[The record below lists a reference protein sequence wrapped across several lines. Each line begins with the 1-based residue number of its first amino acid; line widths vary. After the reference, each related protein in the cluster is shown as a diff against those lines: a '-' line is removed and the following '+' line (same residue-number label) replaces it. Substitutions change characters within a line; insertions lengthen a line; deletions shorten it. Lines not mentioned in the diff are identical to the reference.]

1 MRDFSLLYGPART
14 WAAVLGTAIVAV
26 AIGFFVQGSANAQ
39 QSDQEIQAEAAAN
52 RSSSPSPA
60 DADAAASTDG
70 DETDQTSSADR
81 WSAAPQSAED
91 IPFVS
96 LQPSP
101 EPITEAG
108 QDLVSANATTTVPS
122 PVNPNES
129 ESPASSPE
137 SGDDDDGG
145 DDAPAGTQDQGDQP
159 DDDGQPGDEVVN
171 TSTTPLDDDA
181 EPVLCQGRGDSKAD
195 AIDDFRSN
203 CEGKRKDC
211 DPVAD
216 GSWVCAN
223 QVLVDTVV
231 NG

>member
-14 WAAVLGTAIVAV
+14 WAAILGTAIVAV

-39 QSDQEIQAEAAAN
+39 QGDQEIQAEAAAN
-52 RSSSPSPA
+52 RSSSPDPA
-60 DADAAASTDG
+60 DTDSAATPDG
-70 DETDQTSSADR
+70 GDTDQDSSADR
-81 WSAAPQSAED
+81 WSTAPQSAED

-108 QDLVSANATTTVPS
+108 KDLVSANATTTVPP
-122 PVNPNES
+122 PVTQNES
-129 ESPASSPE
+129 GLPGPSPS
-137 SGDDDDGG
+137 DDDSDV
-145 DDAPAGTQDQGDQP
+145 DAPSGTPDQDDQP
-159 DDDGQPGDEVVN
+159 DDDGQPGDDVVN
-171 TSTTPLDDDA
+171 TSTAPPDA
-181 EPVLCQGRGDSKAD
+181 DPEAARCEGRGNSKDA

-211 DPVAD
+211 DPVA
-216 GSWVCAN
+216 GGGWVCAN
-223 QVLVDTVV
+223 RVLVDTVV